1 MTVTV
6 GDIAV
11 SVSADIGPL
20 QRGLHRGGQS
30 VKKFERDFDAMGARI
45 ANVGAIVAASVAAVG
60 AGVLHMSQQAAQAA
74 KEIQTLSNVAGIGTT
89 EFQKLAVAG
98 EAVGFSAEKMADVYK
113 DVNDKFGDFMANGA
127 GPLKDFFENIA
138 PAVGV
143 TAEQFARLSGP
154 EALQLYVSS
163 LEKAGLTQQ
172 QMTFYMEA
180 LANDATAL
188 LPLLRNNGQA
198 MRQLGDQAEKTGRI
212 LSEDMIRK
220 GAELDRKFQEL
231 SSTIRTQALSALLD
245 YSDEILTLGRWVSDV
260 AIPAI
265 TGFGEEFGRFAK
277 AVAPAIKALKDFMAQ
292 IDSAL
297 SKASE
302 FPGFDAVKNAALDG
316 MNPFR
321 RARRAM
327 NSITEVFG
335 GGGGDDEVLNLSLD
349 DDGNWTDDTSPSIVL
364 GDPPPT
370 TPPGYVYKPPPE
382 RGGGS
387 KKKGGGGGKKGAT
400 LSRDDFEDFANQ
412 LASQTEQLEAWRKDE
427 LEKLREF
434 RDAKL
439 ATEQEYSEAEAA
451 IMAEYSDKKKKIADA
466 ERAAL
471 VQAMS
476 GMFGDLSSLMQSEN
490 KKLFNIGKAA
500 ALAKAAVDGGAAA
513 VAAWD
518 KGMDIGGPGMALA
531 FSTASLA
538 KTGSLIAGIRAQQI
552 GGGDGGGSFGGGGG
566 GFAANAAQPQAP
578 LQVSMQAIDPNAL
591 YSGAALQTLFD
602 QLTDEAGARGLQF
615 VGVA

>member
-1 MTVTV
+1 MATTV

-20 QRGLHRGGQS
+20 KRGLNQGS
-30 VKKFERDFDAMGARI
+30 TEVKRFERDFDRMGARI
-45 ANVGAIVAASVAAVG
+45 ANVGSLIAAGVATIG

-74 KEIQTLSNVAGIGTT
+74 KEIQTLSNIAGIGTT

-198 MRQLGDQAEKTGRI
+198 MRQFGDQAEKTGRI

-231 SSTIRTQALSALLD
+231 SSTIRTQALSALLE
-245 YSDEILTLGRWVSDV
+245 YSDEILTLGNWVSSV
-260 AIPAI
+260 GIPALVGFANEFSAFVSAVQPAI
-265 TGFGEEFGRFAK
+265 TKLQE
-277 AVAPAIKALKDFMAQ
+277 FMAT
-292 IDSAL
+292 IDSAVA
-297 SKASE
+297 KASQI
-302 FPGFDAVKNAALDG
+302 PGVDAVRNAALDG
-316 MNPFR
+316 LNPFR
-321 RARRAM
+321 RARRTM

-335 GGGGDDEVLNLSLD
+335 GGGDGGDVLNLSMD
-349 DDGNWTDDTSPSIVL
+349 DDGNWTDDPTPSIQL
-364 GDPPPT
+364 GEPIT
-370 TPPGYVYKPPPE
+370 
-382 RGGGS
+382 GGGGGVVPLVNSGGSGS

-400 LSRDDFEDFANQ
+400 LSRDDFEYFANQ
-412 LASQTEQLEAWRKDE
+412 LASQAEQLEAWREGE

-439 ATEQEYSEAEAA
+439 ATEQEYNEAETA
-451 IMAEYSDKKKKIADA
+451 IMEEYA
-466 ERAAL
+466 ERKKRIAEEERAVRL
-471 VQAMS
+471 QAMS

-500 ALAKAAVDGGAAA
+500 AVAEAIVSGYSAAVS
-513 VAAWD
+513 AWE
-518 KGMDIGGPGMALA
+518 KGMKIGGPGMAAA
-531 FSTASLA
+531 FTAASLA
-538 KTGSLIAGIRAQQI
+538 KTGMLISQINSQQV
-552 GGGDGGGSFGGGGG
+552 GGGGG
-566 GFAANAAQPQAP
+566 SSSSGGGALSGGAGTAAQQQAP

-615 VGVA
+615 VGAA